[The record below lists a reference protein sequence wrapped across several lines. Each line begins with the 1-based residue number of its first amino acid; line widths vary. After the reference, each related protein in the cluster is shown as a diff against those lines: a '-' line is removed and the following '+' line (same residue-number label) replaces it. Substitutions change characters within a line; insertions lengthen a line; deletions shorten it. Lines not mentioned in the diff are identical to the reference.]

1 MKKILLVGEV
11 NQTVS
16 SVNNH
21 LSSIFQTQICTDS
34 LDMLQGMT
42 RIYQPDMVV
51 ICLVG
56 IVEIDKGILDYYA
69 REKSQI
75 PVLLLGTSEECSAC
89 QEYTQGEQFDY
100 LVRPITSSAL
110 IKKCQEILKVR
121 VPETYFYS
129 PQRTKKER
137 KTVLAVDDSGILLRN
152 VKSLLEKD
160 YEVKVATSGQ
170 MALKQ
175 ARKEAPDIILLD
187 YEMPQWDGKRTLEEI
202 RADEELKD
210 IPVVFLTSIAD
221 KGDIIA
227 ILGLKPA
234 GYILKPFNRDRLL
247 DTIGKVLSGII

>member
-1 MKKILLVGEV
+1 M
-11 NQTVS
+11 
-16 SVNNH
+16 
-21 LSSIFQTQICTDS
+21 
-34 LDMLQGMT
+34 
-42 RIYQPDMVV
+42 
-51 ICLVG
+51 
-56 IVEIDKGILDYYA
+56 
-69 REKSQI
+69 
-75 PVLLLGTSEECSAC
+75 
-89 QEYTQGEQFDY
+89 
-100 LVRPITSSAL
+100 
-110 IKKCQEILKVR
+110 
-121 VPETYFYS
+121 
-129 PQRTKKER
+129 
-137 KTVLAVDDSGILLRN
+137 
-152 VKSLLEKD
+152 
-160 YEVKVATSGQ
+160 ATSGQ